1 MNGYTD
7 GCRDGL
13 NELEARILKYITE
26 SIRTDG
32 YSPSVRD
39 IQRSLGIKSTST
51 AQLYINR
58 LEEKGYITKA
68 NCKSRSIRLN
78 EEMLPFG
85 RVPIL
90 GRITAGV
97 PILATENFE
106 GYINFAA
113 ETVHCRP
120 EELFALR
127 VSGESMREAGI
138 MDGDIVIVEKTP
150 YAQNG
155 QIVVAMIDDS
165 ATVKTFYR
173 ENGHFRLQ
181 PENHTMQPIIADDVS
196 VLGRVVASMRTY

>member
-1 MNGYTD
+1 
-7 GCRDGL
+7 
-13 NELEARILKYITE
+13 
-26 SIRTDG
+26 
-32 YSPSVRD
+32 
-39 IQRSLGIKSTST
+39 
-51 AQLYINR
+51 
-58 LEEKGYITKA
+58 
-68 NCKSRSIRLN
+68 
-78 EEMLPFG
+78 MLPFG

-90 GRITAGV
+90 GRITAGM

-120 EELFALR
+120 EDLFALR

>member
-13 NELEARILKYITE
+13 NEIEAKILKYITE

-90 GRITAGV
+90 GRITAGM

-120 EELFALR
+120 EDLFALR

-138 MDGDIVIVEKTP
+138 MDGDVVIVEKTP

>member
-13 NELEARILKYITE
+13 NEIEAKILKYITE

-90 GRITAGV
+90 GRITAGM

-120 EELFALR
+120 EDLFALR

-196 VLGRVVASMRTY
+196 VLGKVVASMRTY

>member
-13 NELEARILKYITE
+13 NEIEAKILKYITE

-90 GRITAGV
+90 GRITAGM

-120 EELFALR
+120 EDLFALR

-181 PENHTMQPIIADDVS
+181 QENHTMQPIIAYDVS
-196 VLGRVVASMRTY
+196 VMGRVVASMRTY

>member
-13 NELEARILKYITE
+13 NEIEAKILKYITE

-90 GRITAGV
+90 GRITAGM

>member
-13 NELEARILKYITE
+13 NEIEAKILKYITE

-90 GRITAGV
+90 GRITAGM

-120 EELFALR
+120 EDLFALR

>member
-13 NELEARILKYITE
+13 NEIEAKILKYITE

-90 GRITAGV
+90 GRITAGM

-106 GYINFAA
+106 GYIKFAA

-120 EELFALR
+120 EDLFALR

>member
-13 NELEARILKYITE
+13 NEIEAKILKYITE

-90 GRITAGV
+90 GRITAGM

-120 EELFALR
+120 EDLFALR
-127 VSGESMREAGI
+127 VAGESMREAGI

>member
-13 NELEARILKYITE
+13 NEIEAKILKYITE

-120 EELFALR
+120 EDLFALR